1 MANATSKLQTTM
13 KKALLLLIGLA
24 STAIYAQ
31 DPALYRTID
40 GTMNNL
46 QHPDW
51 GAANTTVLHIGGA
64 NFADGIGAPNG
75 ADRPNP
81 RRISNI
87 VFSQPDLLSDP
98 MNLSDYTWVF
108 GQFLDHDLS
117 FTIDGAE
124 PMDIDVPIGDPHFDP
139 LGFGTVKIR
148 AHRNQFVGGTDVDNP
163 RQFPNIITAF
173 IDGSG
178 VYGSDQAKADWLRSF
193 EGGKLKVSAGNMMP
207 YNTSDGELDSPID
220 LSAPHM
226 DDAVGL
232 SPYHFVAGDARAN
245 ENPLLAAFHTIF
257 VREHNRQ
264 CDLLAQLHPDW
275 TDEQLYQHARKLVSG
290 VLQSIVYNEWL
301 PVMGVDLPPYTGYNP
316 EVHPQLSNT
325 FTAAAF
331 RLGHTLLNSNLRRVD
346 YEGNVIPEGH
356 LSLRDAFFNIAA
368 IRDVGGLDPYL
379 MGMAQQTQQ
388 KMDNKVVDDVRNFLF
403 GPPGAGGLDL
413 PAINIARGRERGL
426 PTFNQIRQAY
436 GLAPVSFFAQINAD
450 LTVYTPLF
458 EAYFGN
464 VNRLDPWVGMLA
476 EKPVAGKLFG
486 PTILAI
492 LRYHFAALRD
502 GDRFFYLN
510 DPVLSETEKDW
521 IHHAT
526 FREIIMH
533 NTSITLMQDNV
544 FLSTPYEEICNN
556 MTASVSGN
564 VRVHT
569 SAADLPN
576 VQINLLQNGEAVNNS
591 LTGQGGNYIFND
603 LAACE
608 TVGLSAQHL
617 GDNWINGITVADI
630 VAISRHILGLD
641 TINSPYQLL
650 AADADND
657 GAIRVTDIIAL
668 RRLILGIDQQLAG
681 DLPQW
686 GFVPANYIFN
696 NPASP
701 WSEDYPS
708 IISLNTPSLM
718 MANHHF
724 IAYKR
729 GDVNASAL
737 INNNFQNPDLLAGR
751 SNQAALYIEGEDL
764 LLKAGETVQLSLALA
779 STEAINGYQFS
790 LAGQGAQL
798 LEVQEQGLNADF
810 FHLSPRGTLRFCGE
824 QLDGQ
829 KRSFLLSIRS
839 EKTALLSEVLQIQTQ
854 EMPAIALNEQREN
867 RGVAFN
873 WSVAATQQEGMATR
887 RSSADLESN
896 ALQAYPNPFSETLQL
911 DLPAVDQATQAF
923 LSLYDAQGRL
933 VLHDQLQLNTATKE
947 ASTWRIPTTALSPG
961 LYSYQVNIDGEQFS
975 GQLLKH

>member
-1 MANATSKLQTTM
+1 M
-13 KKALLLLIGLA
+13 KKALLPILCLA
-24 STAIYAQ
+24 AAAICAQ

-87 VFSQPDLLSDP
+87 VFSQPELLSDP

-207 YNTSDGELDSPID
+207 YNTVDGELDSQLDPT
-220 LSAPHM
+220 APHM

-301 PVMGVDLPPYTGYNP
+301 PVMGVDLPPYEGYNP

-346 YEGNVIPEGH
+346 YEGNVLPEGH

-368 IRDVGGLDPYL
+368 IREVGGLDPYL

-450 LTVYTPLF
+450 LTVYNPLF

-510 DPVLSETEKDW
+510 DPVLTETEKDW

-533 NTSITLMQDNV
+533 NTGISLMQDNV

-569 SAADLPN
+569 TAADLPN
-576 VQINLLQNGEAVNNS
+576 VQINLLQNGEAVTNS
-591 LTGQGGNYIFND
+591 LTNELGSYAFVD

-608 TVGLSAQHL
+608 PVSLTALHG
-617 GDNWINGITVADI
+617 GDSWVNGITVSDI

-641 TINSPYQLL
+641 TISGPYQLL
-650 AADADND
+650 AADANND
-657 GAIRVTDIIAL
+657 GFIRVTDIIAL
-668 RRLILGIDQQLAG
+668 RRLILGLDQQLPG

-686 GFVPANYIFN
+686 VFIPANYLFVDPN
-696 NPASP
+696 NP
-701 WSEDYPS
+701 WGEDYPTT
-708 IISLNTPSLM
+708 ISLNTPSLM

-729 GDVNASAL
+729 GDVNASAS
-737 INNNFQNPDLLAGR
+737 ISNNFQSPDLLVGR
-751 SNQAALYIEGEDL
+751 SSQPALQIEGEDVL
-764 LLKAGETVQLSLALA
+764 LEAGETKQLLLSL
-779 STEAINGYQFS
+779 SSSEAIQGYQF
-790 LAGQGAQL
+790 AIKANNAQL
-798 LEVQEQGLNADF
+798 LAVEEQGLNAHF
-810 FHLSPRGTLRFCGE
+810 FHLDPRGTLRFCGE
-824 QLDGQ
+824 QAEGQ
-829 KRSFLLSIRS
+829 QTSFLLSIRS
-839 EKTALLSEVLQIQTQ
+839 EQPAFASELLQIDAQA
-854 EMPAIALNEQREN
+854 MPAIVLDEQGGHGGLAFDWSAPLFSLDGS
-867 RGVAFN
+867 RG
-873 WSVAATQQEGMATR
+873 
-887 RSSADLESN
+887 SN
-896 ALQAYPNPFSETLQL
+896 ASTERNDLRAYPNPFSEVLQL
-911 DLPAVDQATQAF
+911 ELPAVEEPTPAL

-933 VLHDQLQLNTATKE
+933 LLQDQLALQVAAASASE
-947 ASTWRIPTTALSPG
+947 ANTWRIPTATLAAG
-961 LYSYQVNIDGEQFS
+961 LYSYQVRIADKQYAGTVI
-975 GQLLKH
+975 KH